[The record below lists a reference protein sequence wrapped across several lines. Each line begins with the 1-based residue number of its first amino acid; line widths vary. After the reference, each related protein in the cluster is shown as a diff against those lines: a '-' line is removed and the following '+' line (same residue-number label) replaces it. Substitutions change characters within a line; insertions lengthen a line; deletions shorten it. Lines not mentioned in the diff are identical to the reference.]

1 MQNSTGS
8 SYTQTYRV
16 DVLNDY
22 LEGMKLPRFSTE
34 ERKPW
39 NKFVKSVKSA
49 YCKRFAEIF
58 HSIVSSVF
66 PYSVEEILGSIMSK
80 PEADGVSKTQSSIPE
95 GTFGPLLQAYRD
107 AETCRY
113 RCQILSFLTQT
124 MSYKEIVQILPEV
137 THSKFYTAK
146 NHAKLVGPGLP
157 ITAPVIRQKMDPVK
171 LDSFLDFITSEHIV
185 RDLPFGER
193 KVRLSDGTVMEMPN
207 VVHSMGASDVIH
219 QYKSFCA
226 ENEITPLGKTTL
238 PNSII
243 VD

>member
-1 MQNSTGS
+1 
-8 SYTQTYRV
+8 
-16 DVLNDY
+16 
-22 LEGMKLPRFSTE
+22 MKLPRFSTE

-39 NKFVKSVKSA
+39 NKYVKSA
-49 YCKRFAEIF
+49 KSAYYKRFAEIF

-66 PYSVEEILGSIMSK
+66 SYSVEEILDSIMSK
-80 PEADGVSKTQSSIPE
+80 PEADGVSKTQS
-95 GTFGPLLQAYRD
+95 FGPLLQAYRD
-107 AETCRY
+107 AETCRH

-157 ITAPVIRQKMDPVK
+157 ITVPATRQKMDPVK
-171 LDSFLDFITSEHIV
+171 LDNFLDFITSEHIV

-193 KVRLSDGTVMEMPN
+193 KIRLSDGTVMKMPN

-243 VD
+243 VKQIFLLEMTHRLISCKRLFGHLSD